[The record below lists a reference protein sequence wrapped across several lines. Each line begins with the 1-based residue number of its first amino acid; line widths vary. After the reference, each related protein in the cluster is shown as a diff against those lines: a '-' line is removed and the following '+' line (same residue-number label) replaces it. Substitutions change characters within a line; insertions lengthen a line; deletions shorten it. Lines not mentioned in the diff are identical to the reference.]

1 MSTYNKQGGRLAQLV
16 RAPRLHR
23 GGHRFESCTAHHELV
38 RCLNQAA
45 PEPGGRL
52 SLSGEFWYNS
62 TMKREYPKAP
72 IAGVGVV
79 VLKGDQVLLIR
90 RGREPGQGRW
100 GLAGGAVELGETVAR
115 AAEREVDEECGL
127 EIEIRDVI
135 EVIDRII
142 SDDDGRIRYHYILID
157 LLAEYRRG
165 EPIASSDASEVRWV
179 SEKELDQLELSQATQ
194 RVIRKGLRMAA
205 TESQRQPPIY
215 LQQTWGAD

>member
-1 MSTYNKQGGRLAQLV
+1 
-16 RAPRLHR
+16 
-23 GGHRFESCTAHHELV
+23 
-38 RCLNQAA
+38 
-45 PEPGGRL
+45 
-52 SLSGEFWYNS
+52 
-62 TMKREYPKAP
+62 MKREYPKAP

-79 VLKGDQVLLIR
+79 VLKGGQVLLIR
-90 RGREPGQGRW
+90 RGREPGRGRW
-100 GLAGGAVELGETVAR
+100 GLPGGAVELGETVAQ
-115 AAEREVDEECGL
+115 AAEREVDEECRL

-142 SDDDGRIRYHYILID
+142 PDDDGRIRYHYILID

-205 TESQRQPPIY
+205 TESPRQPPVY
-215 LQQTWGAD
+215 LQRIWGAD